1 MRAQLSYSTQS
12 KQMKTIRWG
21 IIGCGNVTEVK
32 SGPAF
37 NKVLYS
43 QLVAVMR
50 RDAAKCEDYARR
62 HQVPKCY
69 TDADALIHDP
79 EVDAVYIATPPG
91 THAAYTLKVAAA
103 GKPVYVEKPMARN
116 YTECLQMLAAC
127 AAAGVPLYVAYYR
140 RSQPFYRKI
149 KELLDSGA
157 IGAVRFVNIRLYHS
171 PQPNL
176 QPHELPWR
184 YNTEQAGGGLFYD
197 LASHQLDL
205 MDYFFGPI
213 EAAQGQIANQAGL
226 YEVEDIVT
234 AQFRFASGVLGSGV
248 WCFTSA
254 ENART
259 DCTEI
264 VGSAGR
270 IRYATFGDDTIV
282 VETQAGRQ
290 EFKIPY
296 PQHVQQPFIEQ
307 MVRALAGQE
316 DTPGNGEAAARTA
329 QVMDWIV
336 GR

>member
-1 MRAQLSYSTQS
+1 
-12 KQMKTIRWG
+12 MKTIRWG

-37 NKVLYS
+37 SKVPNS
-43 QLVAVMR
+43 RLVAVMR
-50 RDAAKCEDYARR
+50 RDAAKCEEYARR
-62 HQVPKCY
+62 HHVPKWY
-69 TDADALIHDP
+69 TDADALINDP

-91 THAAYTLKVAAA
+91 SHAEYTLKVAAA
-103 GKPVYVEKPMARN
+103 GKPVYVEKPMATT
-116 YTECLQMLAAC
+116 YAECQQMITAC
-127 AAAGVPLYVAYYR
+127 EQAQVPLFVAYYR

-149 KELLDSGA
+149 KELIDSRILGD
-157 IGAVRFVNIRLYHS
+157 IRFVTISLYQP
-171 PQPNL
+171 PQANL
-176 QPHELPWR
+176 QKENLPWR
-184 YNTEQAGGGLFYD
+184 LQPGLAGGGLFFD

-213 EAAQGQIANQAGL
+213 ASAQGQIANQAGL

-234 AQFRFASGVLGSGV
+234 ANFRFDSGVLGSGV

-264 VGSAGR
+264 VGSVGR

-282 VETQAGRQ
+282 LETQAGRQ

-307 MVRALAGQE
+307 MVGALTSQE
-316 DTPGNGEAAARTA
+316 KISGNGAAAARTA
-329 QVMDWIV
+329 KVMDTIV
-336 GR
+336 GRSCDR

>member
-1 MRAQLSYSTQS
+1 
-12 KQMKTIRWG
+12 MKTIRWG

-32 SGPAF
+32 SGPTF
-37 NKVLYS
+37 YKVPHS

-50 RDAAKCEDYARR
+50 RDAAKCEDFARR
-62 HQVPKCY
+62 HQVPKWY
-69 TDADALIHDP
+69 TNADALIHDP

-103 GKPVYVEKPMARN
+103 GKPVYVEKPMALN
-116 YTECLQMLAAC
+116 YTECRQMLAAC

-140 RSQPFYRKI
+140 RSQPFYKKI

-157 IGAVRFVNIRLYHS
+157 IGEVRFVNTRLYHP

-176 QPHELPWR
+176 QPDDLPWR
-184 YNTEQAGGGLFYD
+184 YESEQSGGGLFYD

-213 EAAQGQIANQAGL
+213 ETAQGQIANQAGL

-234 AQFRFASGVLGSGV
+234 AHFRFASGVLGSGV

-259 DCTEI
+259 DSTEI
-264 VGSAGR
+264 VGSSGR
-270 IRYATFGDDTIV
+270 ITYATFGSDIIV
-282 VETQAGRQ
+282 VENEAGRQ
-290 EFKIPY
+290 EYTIPY

-307 MVRALAGQE
+307 MVSELSSGRNE
-316 DTPGNGEAAARTA
+316 PGNGVAAARTA
-329 QVMDWIV
+329 QVMDRIA

>member
-1 MRAQLSYSTQS
+1 
-12 KQMKTIRWG
+12 MKTIRWG

-37 NKVLYS
+37 YKTPNS
-43 QLVAVMR
+43 ELVAVMR
-50 RDAAKCEDYARR
+50 RDATKCEDYARR
-62 HQVPKCY
+62 HQVPKWY

-91 THAAYTLKVAAA
+91 SHAAYTLKVAAA
-103 GKPVYVEKPMARN
+103 GKPVYVEKPMALN
-116 YTECLQMLAAC
+116 YTECRQMLAAC
-127 AAAGVPLYVAYYR
+127 AAAEVPLYVAYYR

-149 KELLDSGA
+149 KELLESGA
-157 IGAVRFVNIRLYHS
+157 IGEVRFVNIRLYHP

-176 QPHELPWR
+176 QPGDLPWR
-184 YNTEQAGGGLFYD
+184 YKPEQAGGGLFFD

-213 EAAQGQIANQAGL
+213 EEAQGQIDNQAGL

-234 AQFRFASGVLGSGV
+234 AQFKFASGILGSGV
-248 WCFTSA
+248 WCFSTSQS
-254 ENART
+254 ART
-259 DCTEI
+259 DSTEI
-264 VGSAGR
+264 VGSSGR
-270 IRYATFGDDTIV
+270 ITYATFGTDTIV
-282 VETQAGRQ
+282 LENEAGRQ
-290 EFKIPY
+290 EYTIPY

-307 MVRALAGQE
+307 MVHELSNGSYE
-316 DTPGNGEAAARTA
+316 SGNGVEAARTA